1 MTCMK
6 AQGQITAFI
15 NDELNITELDK
26 FIDHIDSCEDCKE
39 ELEVYYTLLTA
50 MKQLDEDKNLSDDFN
65 QELKEKLDKTQER
78 IIHLRYNYYR
88 KKGVMVIILL
98 LLTLFFG
105 LHHYI
110 QPKEQENPVIKSQF
124 SLRVLFMEESFDKVT
139 EELTN
144 YLDNQ
149 ELDNRTE

>member
-1 MTCMK
+1 MK

-65 QELKEKLDKTQER
+65 QELKEKLDKTQEK
-78 IIHLRYNYYR
+78 IINLRYNYYR

-149 ELDNRTE
+149 EPDNRTE

>member
-1 MTCMK
+1 MK

-65 QELKEKLDKTQER
+65 QELKEKLDKTQEK

-98 LLTLFFG
+98 PLTLFFG

-149 ELDNRTE
+149 EPDNRTE